1 MSDFLLFCL
10 KCFFFF
16 LEIIIVIGWI
26 RFRYKKK
33 NKMKKEY
40 TEITRSVKY
49 TFSSVFPNEDIMNK
63 TFEIMKQ
70 NREK

>member
-1 MSDFLLFCL
+1 
-10 KCFFFF
+10 
-16 LEIIIVIGWI
+16 
-26 RFRYKKK
+26 
-33 NKMKKEY
+33 MKKEY